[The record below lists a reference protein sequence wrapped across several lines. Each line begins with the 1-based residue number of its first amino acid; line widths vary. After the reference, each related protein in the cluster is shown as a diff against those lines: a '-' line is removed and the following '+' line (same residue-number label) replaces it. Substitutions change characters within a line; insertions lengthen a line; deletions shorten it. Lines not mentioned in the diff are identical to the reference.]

1 MGHPVVELRSLVG
14 LAEQKLLGGTV
25 LNAERVRL
33 AVLGPKKEDRPQRR
47 DGDRASDS
55 SDNVDRE

>member
-1 MGHPVVELRSLVG
+1 MRHPVVELRSLAG

-33 AVLGPKKEDRPQRR
+33 AVLGPKKEDRPRR
-47 DGDRASDS
+47 RPGERL
-55 SDNVDRE
+55 

>member
-1 MGHPVVELRSLVG
+1 MRHPVVELRSLAG

-33 AVLGPKKEDRPQRR
+33 AVLGPKGRTDR
-47 DGDRASDS
+47 DGERASDS